1 MVYAFI
7 IHTLP
12 PDTCRVLFSCTFGLE
27 DAGVDDHRIEN
38 EGDVTE
44 MRTLRKEQMA
54 LVARQVQSEFS
65 FQKAVSERVTY
76 NDGLSNGQE
85 DWMRDAELG
94 MFRLAAGDPFK
105 TEKIAVWLGAGKT
118 GFILVCETHEN
129 RLQVENQL
137 RLLVKNL
144 QEHVKAV
151 RQPIEVLEKGDRVMA
166 VLHHF
171 LPSGHIIFMNHAL
184 IKQTEKELDIALRM
198 K

>member
-12 PDTCRVLFSCTFGLE
+12 PDTCRVLFSCTFGFENAKLDE
-27 DAGVDDHRIEN
+27 RSIEN
-38 EGDVTE
+38 EGAVTE

-76 NDGLSNGQE
+76 SDGLSSGQ
-85 DWMRDAELG
+85 DDLLRDAELG

-105 TEKIAVWLGAGKT
+105 TEKIAVWLGVGKT

-151 RQPIEVLEKGDRVMA
+151 RQPTEVLEKGDRVME

-171 LPSGHIIFMNHAL
+171 LPSGRIIFMNHAL
-184 IKQTEKELDIALRM
+184 IKQTEKELDIAM
-198 K
+198 KLK